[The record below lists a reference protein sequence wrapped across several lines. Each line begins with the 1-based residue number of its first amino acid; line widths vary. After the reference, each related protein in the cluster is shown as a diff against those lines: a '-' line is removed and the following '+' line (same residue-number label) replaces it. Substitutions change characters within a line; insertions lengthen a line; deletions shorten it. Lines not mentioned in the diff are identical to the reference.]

1 MDLILYKNISLF
13 LKCSQIAAISN
24 LPVVSSLTLSSLFC
38 RVSHWHF
45 SMMRATLASTVLAAV
60 TSGSGREGYKLRYQV
75 PLTSDSSRAQVRSGL
90 TSKI

>member
-24 LPVVSSLTLSSLFC
+24 LPVVSSLSSLFC

-60 TSGSGREGYKLRYQV
+60 TSGSGREGYKLQYLV